1 MSQYL
6 HNHLFK
12 LVNFSHLSNYCIVAF
27 FWVSENKDDINES
40 RTDFTI
46 RYSENLNHLFRYSRS
61 AGCFTCVGA
70 KSAPCPRRGLRAYSK
85 VLARKADILLS
96 NKLKLRKGLPVTY
109 LRLLATFSSALRNF
123 PKRILHVPR
132 FTGFAIARNDG
143 AHWIDLCIPESTRKG
158 LFHFTKRTIRLL
170 AIDKSCPS
178 WKYIL
183 Q

>member
-1 MSQYL
+1 MSL
-6 HNHLFK
+6 RRIF
-12 LVNFSHLSNYCIVAF
+12 
-27 FWVSENKDDINES
+27 
-40 RTDFTI
+40 RTI
-46 RYSENLNHLFRYSRS
+46 RYLENLNHLFRYSRS

-143 AHWIDLCIPESTRKG
+143 GSLNRSLHSGINQERIIP
-158 LFHFTKRTIRLL
+158 FHETYDSITGNR
-170 AIDKSCPS
+170 
-178 WKYIL
+178 
-183 Q
+183 